1 MKKLIILILI
11 AAAGYFAYQKFVVN
25 SLSDEQQ
32 QVQAIAD
39 EFQTARQRMGQ
50 AERAA
55 AVGGV
60 DTTSSVDDVMH
71 KAGLLLEKLKTLQE
85 KLTEDK
91 AIEMADDLA
100 AKLNAYLAREK

>member
-1 MKKLIILILI
+1 MKKLIVLVLIVV
-11 AAAGYFAYQKFVVN
+11 AGYFAYQKFVVN

-39 EFQTARQRMGQ
+39 EFQTARQKMGQ

-60 DTTSSVDDVMH
+60 DTTSSADDAMYV
-71 KAGLLLEKLKTLQE
+71 AGKLLEKLKTLQAE
-85 KLTEDK
+85 LTEDK